1 MCPATHVR
9 VFVALNLDDA
19 LRARIETELLEP
31 LREMVPGVRW
41 TPRENLH
48 VTLAFLGDRSPQEVR
63 DVEHVLR
70 DVAAD
75 RTAFDVRLSGLGV
88 FPNASKPRVVWLGL
102 EDPSY
107 VRALH
112 RSFERERGRLG
123 VAAEGRAYHPHVT
136 LGRVTG
142 AGDGPTRAG
151 LARALSTVNFE
162 ATVRLTSVDLMQS
175 DLTPAGSR
183 YTRLVAIPLEPP
195 EER

>member
-1 MCPATHVR
+1 MR

-19 LRARIETELLEP
+19 LRARIDEELLAH
-31 LREMVPGVRW
+31 LRAQVPGVRW
-41 TPRENLH
+41 VPRENLH
-48 VTLAFLGDRSPQEVR
+48 VTLAFLGDRSPQEVK
-63 DVEHVLR
+63 DVEQVLR
-70 DVAAD
+70 DVAAE

-88 FPNASKPRVVWLGL
+88 FPNASRPRVVWLGL

-142 AGDGPTRAG
+142 AGDGATRAG
-151 LARALSTVNFE
+151 LAHALSTVKFE
-162 ATVRLTSVDLMQS
+162 ATVRLRSVDLMQS
-175 DLTPAGSR
+175 DMTPAGSR
-183 YTRLVAIPLEPP
+183 YTRLAAVPLESP

>member
-1 MCPATHVR
+1 MR

-19 LRARIETELLEP
+19 LRARIDEELLAP
-31 LREMVPGVRW
+31 LRQQVPGVRW
-41 TPRENLH
+41 VPRENLH
-48 VTLAFLGDRSPQEVR
+48 VTLAFRGDRSPQEVK
-63 DVEHVLR
+63 DVEQVLR
-70 DVAAD
+70 DVAAE

-88 FPNASKPRVVWLGL
+88 FPNASRPRVVWLGL

-142 AGDGPTRAG
+142 AGDGATRAG
-151 LARALSTVNFE
+151 LAQALSTVKFE
-162 ATVRLTSVDLMQS
+162 ATVRLRSVDLMQS
-175 DLTPAGSR
+175 DTTPTGSR
-183 YTRLVAIPLEPP
+183 YTRLAAVPLESP